1 MKKYGC
7 SNIDDLID
15 ELKKLRIGNKEL
27 QKLLGE
33 YAGIIDN
40 QRRREKDINEE
51 RDNANDKCKKLQE
64 EIERLNKTIEYMDD

>member
-7 SNIDDLID
+7 SNIDDLVE
-15 ELKKLRIGNKEL
+15 ELKGLRIENKEL

-40 QRRREKDINEE
+40 QRRREKD
-51 RDNANDKCKKLQE
+51 KG
-64 EIERLNKTIEYMDD
+64 Y